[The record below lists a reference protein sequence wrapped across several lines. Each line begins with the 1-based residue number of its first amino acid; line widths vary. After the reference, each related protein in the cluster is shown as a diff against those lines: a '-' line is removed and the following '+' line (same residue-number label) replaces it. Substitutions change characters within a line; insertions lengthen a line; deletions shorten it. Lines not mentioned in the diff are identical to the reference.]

1 MEQRFRLQ
9 AHEVWREGLVREG
22 VYGQSA
28 DFADVLPKGVWNESQ
43 FVFGR
48 YNARKGEETLTG
60 HILFRPE
67 NGAEEENFLLATD
80 VMGGMRGMG
89 DPHFCNL
96 GEFFFGSERVDEK
109 QIVMALKTNQWG
121 RVFYLD
127 ADNLRAD
134 GTMMPCDWGVFLA
147 ANGMGLW
154 KWTMRDGVTWGKA
167 SNQGIFRWHE
177 EPEAARF
184 LATHSASDLKLLI
197 QQQLSDA
204 DSEMAFARRW
214 LQSEEDERINIAYHW
229 KNGGTRAEFEK
240 VLHWLLLSE
249 LSLQTETRL
258 MWRIFPFGENGDRT
272 PTTLDGPSGEL
283 EWPERLNKALF
294 QLLSFFDLQ
303 PKNHRYPHPLCVQ
316 HSYIDDG
323 LYANIKNPTAHER
336 LEAQLQL
343 TQWAQERGLS
353 FD

>member
-1 MEQRFRLQ
+1 VEHRFRLQ

-28 DFADVLPKGVWNESQ
+28 DFADVLPKGVWDESR

-67 NGAEEENFLLATD
+67 HGAEEENFLLATD
-80 VMGGMRGMG
+80 VMVGMRGPG
-89 DPHFCNL
+89 GPFFCNL

-127 ADNLRAD
+127 DDLRAD
-134 GTMMPCDWGVFLA
+134 GTLMPCDWGVFLA

-177 EPEAARF
+177 EPKAARF
-184 LATHSASDLKLLI
+184 LATHSSSEVWLFI
-197 QQQLSDA
+197 QEQLA
-204 DSEMAFARRW
+204 DSEMAFARHW
-214 LQSEEDERINIAYHW
+214 LQSEGDERINVVYDW
-229 KNGGTRAEFEK
+229 KNGGNRAEFER
-240 VLHWLLLSE
+240 VMHWLLLSE
-249 LSLQTETRL
+249 LSLQTETSL
-258 MWRIFPFGENGDRT
+258 VWRIFPFGEDE
-272 PTTLDGPSGEL
+272 DGYEL
-283 EWPERLNKALF
+283 ESPLRGTSGPLEEPERLERAISE
-294 QLLSFFDLQ
+294 LLWFFDLQ
-303 PKNHRYPHPLCVQ
+303 PKNPQNLHLPCVQ
-316 HSYIDDG
+316 NSHFDRG
-323 LYANIKNPTAHER
+323 LYANIKAPTAHER